1 MQVLP
6 LTGVNINRLGHTA
19 RVGLQASF
27 EAVAREL
34 QAGRVAAS
42 FYPYAELRH
51 SWRRRPEGTYF
62 RVSDYLDSSS
72 EAILSSLA
80 GYLLSKASRDECPPG
95 RADAYLAHSR
105 SREMWQPKKELY
117 LSRARSLSLCA
128 KGDARDLSV
137 VFDYVNACYFEGRFG
152 SPLLAW
158 ASESPSRRLGFYFE
172 PLDLMAVN
180 KVLDS
185 PSVPRYVLEF
195 VMYHELLHCA
205 LAPRATPSRHI
216 YHTSEF
222 RERERAFS
230 MYEDAERWLRRL
242 AADRRVKKSRGVV
255 PRA

>member
-1 MQVLP
+1 M
-6 LTGVNINRLGHTA
+6 
-19 RVGLQASF
+19 QASF
-27 EAVAREL
+27 EAVAEEL
-34 QAGRVAAS
+34 RAGAVTAS
-42 FYPYAELRH
+42 FHPYAELKH
-51 SWRRRPEGTYF
+51 SWRRRPEGAHF
-62 RVSDYLDSSS
+62 RVSDYLDGSP
-72 EAILSSLA
+72 EEVLSSLA
-80 GYLLSKASRDECPPG
+80 WYLLPKASRRECPPG

-128 KGDARDLSV
+128 KGVARDLSI
-137 VFDYVNACYFEGRFG
+137 VFDYVNSCYFAGRFG

-158 ASESPSRRLGFYFE
+158 ASESASRRLGFYFE

-205 LAPRATPSRHI
+205 LSPRSTPSRRI

-242 AADRRVKKSRGVV
+242 VAERRVKKATGVV